1 MICAYAAM
9 ICPLDALIRVTP
21 IGSYARV
28 SQPVHVGL
36 RDGGVALEGQ
46 RRACT
51 RHYNV
56 TGPLKP
62 NYTGSAS
69 GTVHTQSATLTAG
82 TWNSGSVGAASRS
95 SKMTSASE
103 RALPSSRVSNT
114 ETGTRLTHANQLS
127 SRSLHPPPVVGPPSP
142 VAAALQPRCCCR
154 PRRRA
159 VAVAATP
166 LSAALSPAQST
177 SAAAPMVAGTCVA
190 RAHACVRYGAWTGC
204 GAHSESTSSIAL
216 PPPRQPLLSGHKSD

>member
-1 MICAYAAM
+1 M
-9 ICPLDALIRVTP
+9 
-21 IGSYARV
+21 
-28 SQPVHVGL
+28 
-36 RDGGVALEGQ
+36 
-46 RRACT
+46 
-51 RHYNV
+51 
-56 TGPLKP
+56 
-62 NYTGSAS
+62 
-69 GTVHTQSATLTAG
+69 SATLTPKRKSARDRPASSKESEREGGEKAG
-82 TWNSGSVGAASRS
+82 DRPESSGSVGAASRS

-159 VAVAATP
+159 VAATP

-190 RAHACVRYGAWTGC
+190 RALACVRYGAWAGC